1 MKGASVELQEI
12 SLVALINDPYL
23 MSKCME
29 EITENFFENFSFKL
43 IYTCARKYYKKYMT
57 LPTEKELEVLIRDS
71 WVEEYGDLDEI
82 IVNCKK
88 LYEQEIS
95 SDDFIYEKVT
105 EFIRRNKIEKS
116 LDKVVRYME
125 NKDIDLDQVAVDLRD
140 SIYLN
145 FSKSPVINLSDIG
158 SIKEIRE
165 EALGPSDNPVI
176 VKFFIDQV
184 NSMMQYKGLIPGTLN
199 MVTAPP
205 GRGKTTMLI
214 NQGVAT
220 AKQGYRILH
229 VFLGDMSRFDGY
241 LRYLSCFSGVP
252 TSSLVELSDD
262 ELAKFVQKWNM
273 TGILNNIDIAS
284 YAADEL
290 NANQLIEEITAI
302 QKDQRKHFNVIIVDY
317 DENLSE
323 EVDNMYKSGGQI
335 YNKMALFAVLNKSV
349 VFIASQP
356 KTEYWK
362 NEVIPLE
369 AASESSKKQKIIDLM
384 LTMGKPSKN
393 SSIGSLH
400 IAKNRRGKDGNTF
413 RLRIDG
419 DNARIEHI
427 SEEEYLREKSIENS
441 NRTNNINN

>member
-1 MKGASVELQEI
+1 MKGASKELQEI

-23 MSKCME
+23 MSKCMG
-29 EITENFFENFSFKL
+29 EISESFFEDLSFKL
-43 IYTCARKYYKKYMT
+43 IYKCAKKYYTKYMV
-57 LPTEKELEVLIRDS
+57 LPTQKELEVLVRETFTEDYGELEDS
-71 WVEEYGDLDEI
+71 LNSCE
-82 IVNCKK
+82 K
-88 LYEQEIS
+88 LYGQKIA
-95 SDDFIYEKVT
+95 SDDFVYEKVT

-116 LDKVVRYME
+116 LDKVVKYME
-125 NKDIDLDQVAVDLRD
+125 SDEIDLDQVAVDLRD

-145 FSKSPVINLSDIG
+145 FSKSPVVNLSDIS

-165 EALGPSDNPVI
+165 EALGPTENPVI

-220 AKQGYRILH
+220 AKQGFRILH
-229 VFLGDMSRFDGY
+229 VFLGDMSRFDGF
-241 LRYLSCFSGVP
+241 LRYLSCFTETP
-252 TSSLVELSDD
+252 TSSLVELTDD
-262 ELAKFVQKWNM
+262 ELAQFVQKWNM

-317 DENLSE
+317 DENISE
-323 EVDNMYKSGGQI
+323 EGDNMYKSGGQI

-393 SSIGSLH
+393 SSVGSLH
-400 IAKNRRGKDGNTF
+400 IAKNRRGQDGNTF
-413 RLRIDG
+413 RLKIDG
-419 DNARIEHI
+419 STAKMHHI
-427 SEEEYLREKSIENS
+427 SEEDYLNEKGRENS
-441 NRTNNINN
+441 QRNGA